1 MTIEKTYDNKLKT
14 NLEKRLNRL
23 ASNDELINADKDSD
37 LVNEVLWELIVDLE
51 QRIIN
56 IEKKEV

>member
-56 IEKKEV
+56 IEKKEL

>member
-1 MTIEKTYDNKLKT
+1 MTLNQNYDIKLKT

-56 IEKKEV
+56 IEKKVL

>member
-56 IEKKEV
+56 IEKKEI